1 MLQRILTHSNKT
13 DLVIDLAELISGFL
27 LVGFLWVHMFF
38 VASVLV
44 GPQAFNQVPKFLEA
58 YYLAQIGIPA
68 VIVLILAHMVLAGR
82 RIPNRLQEM
91 KMIWKHSRLLMHY
104 DTWTWVFQ
112 VITGVAI
119 GILAAAHIW
128 TVVSRWTIN
137 MSISAER
144 VTQSP
149 YFIFYIILLICGEYH
164 VGIGLYRIGVKWGW
178 FKRQKLSKVLDVIT
192 LAIIAMGIVSLFVI
206 KSHAGATGGGGQ

>member
-1 MLQRILTHSNKT
+1 MLQRILTHKNRT
-13 DLVIDLAELISGFL
+13 DLMIDLAELISGFL
-27 LVGFLWVHMFF
+27 LVGFLWAHMFF
-38 VASVLV
+38 VATILL
-44 GPQAFNQVPKFLEA
+44 GPWVFNQVPKYLEA
-58 YYLAQIGIPA
+58 LYLAQIGIPA
-68 VIVLILAHMVLAGR
+68 VILLILAHMVLAGR

-91 KMIWKHSRLLMHY
+91 KMVWKHSRLLMHY
-104 DTWTWVFQ
+104 DTWTWLFQ

-137 MSISAER
+137 IDISAAR

-164 VGIGLYRIGVKWGW
+164 VGVGLYRIGVKWGW
-178 FKRQKLSKVLDVIT
+178 FKRQKLSKVLDIIT
-192 LAIIAMGIVSLFVI
+192 LCIIALGIISLFWI
-206 KSHAGATGGGGQ
+206 KSYAGVGGGGE